1 MKYMAVL
8 FKIHKNINAI
18 PRQSDWCFSDYFIF
32 RLDLKVE
39 KLIQEKSNVFW
50 GTLKVKASPLGEA
63 LALLLEVVTYSRTV
77 GISTQTSYC

>member
-32 RLDLKVE
+32 RLDVKVE
-39 KLIQEKSNVFW
+39 KLIQEKSNVF
-50 GTLKVKASPLGEA
+50 
-63 LALLLEVVTYSRTV
+63 
-77 GISTQTSYC
+77 